1 MAKAKPKID
10 VFQRTA
16 ESSKQQPLTADDVI
30 EPSGVGLKKSE
41 WAEIEQ
47 LAQGMGMTRHK
58 LAAMLLRYG
67 LDHLRSGKIK
77 TKTEKTIT
85 LDL

>member
-10 VFQRTA
+10 VFEKTA
-16 ESSKQQPLTADDVI
+16 EPQQQPLTADDVI
-30 EPSGVGLKKSE
+30 DAKGVGLKKSE
-41 WAEIEQ
+41 WAEIDER
-47 LAQGMGMTRHK
+47 AQSMGITRHK

-77 TKTEKTIT
+77 TRTEKTIT
-85 LDL
+85 LDI

>member
-10 VFQRTA
+10 VFQKTTS
-16 ESSKQQPLTADDVI
+16 EDIQQPLTADDVI
-30 EPSGVGLKKSE
+30 EANGVGLKKSE

-47 LAQGMGMTRHK
+47 LAQRMGITRHK